1 MDNTDTGKSTEKSSL
16 LYDFTAI
23 YKRYHK
29 PVYLNIKKI
38 INDEDEALDILQE
51 VFEKLWDRKHLISG
65 LDEIGGWLFTV
76 SYNQSISHL
85 RKRVYHVSFTDELSE
100 TVLANEMLECEEETQ
115 TKLKVIKEAV
125 DCLPA
130 RKKEIFILDRYEG
143 KTREQISE
151 ITGLSKDLIREY
163 LNQSNKYI
171 QRYIG
176 IKYPHLI
183 QSAFITFI
191 IYN

>member
-1 MDNTDTGKSTEKSSL
+1 MEYQTVENLSIETLSL
-16 LYDFTAI
+16 EDFTAL
-23 YKRYHK
+23 YKKYHK

-38 INDEDEALDILQE
+38 IRDDDTALDILQE
-51 VFEKLWDRKHLISG
+51 VFTKLWERRNRFSNTND
-65 LDEIGGWLFTV
+65 IGGWLFTV
-76 SYNQSISHL
+76 SYNQSISFL
-85 RKRVYHVSFTDELSE
+85 RKKIYQTSDE
-100 TVLANEMLECEEETQ
+100 VLNEELIPEEFSQDEEDTQ
-115 TKLKVIKEAV
+115 TKLIVIKEAV

-130 RKKEIFILDRYEG
+130 RKKEIFILDRFEG
-143 KTREQISE
+143 KTKEEISE

-183 QSAFITFI
+183 QSAFLLFI
-191 IYN
+191 IHN